1 MKVPPRI
8 RWLAIGLLLAALPL
22 LALPTL
28 HKQITLVVDGTPLSV
43 ETYALTVGG
52 VLNSAD
58 IPLTE
63 ADQVTPA
70 LNRWLRDGDQVTI
83 TRAAQIALFVDGE
96 TRMILTAERIPVI
109 ILAEA
114 GVPLS
119 PEDLLLADG
128 RPISLDEPL
137 PPAPAHSLQVRRAR
151 SITLE
156 ENGTQLVFRS
166 AAATLSGALWEQ
178 GIPLFTSDIIEPGAA
193 TPLQEVNTA
202 RRVAAREVT
211 IQTMQAT
218 LTTRTTATTV
228 GAALAESGVTLQGA
242 DYSLPADGAP
252 LPEDGI
258 IQVVRV
264 REEVQ
269 LEQVPLPF
277 NTIQQALP
285 DLEIDNTQVVQ
296 AGEFGLKAQRV
307 RVVLEARPGE
317 PDWKEVS
324 RQVEDEWVAR
334 PPQPRVI
341 GYGTK
346 IVVRTT
352 STPDGVIS
360 YWRAVEVFATSYS
373 PCRLGI
379 PDYCN
384 STTASGKPL
393 QKGMIAVKRS
403 WYNMMRGLPV
413 YIPGYGFATIE
424 DVGAGVSGQNWI
436 DLGYSDEDWVSW
448 SRNVTLYFLTPVP
461 ANVMWILE

>member
-1 MKVPPRI
+1 MNVPTRI
-8 RWLAIGLLLAALPL
+8 RWLVIGLLLAALPL

-28 HKQITLVVDGTPLSV
+28 HKQITLIVDGTPALV

-52 VLNSAD
+52 VLKSAG
-58 IPLTE
+58 IPLAE
-63 ADQVTPA
+63 ADQITPA
-70 LNRWLRDGDQVTI
+70 LNHRLRDGDQVTI

-96 TRMILTAERIPVI
+96 TRMILTAERIPVV

-114 GVPLS
+114 GVSLS
-119 PEDLLLADG
+119 PEDTLLADG
-128 RPISLDEPL
+128 RPIALDEPL

-151 SITLE
+151 SVTLD
-156 ENGTQLVFRS
+156 ENGAQRVFRS
-166 AAATLSGALWEQ
+166 TAATLSGALWEQ
-178 GIPLFTSDIIEPGAA
+178 GVPLFISDILEPIAA
-193 TPLQEVNTA
+193 TPLRGAITA
-202 RRVAAREVT
+202 RWVPAREVT
-211 IQTMQAT
+211 IQTMQAS
-218 LTTRTTATTV
+218 LTTRTTAATV
-228 GAALAESGVTLQGA
+228 GAALAESGITLQGS
-242 DYSLPADGAP
+242 DYSLPAEDAP
-252 LPEDGI
+252 LPEDGV

-277 NTIQQALP
+277 STIQQALP

-317 PDWKEVS
+317 PDWTEVS

-352 STPDGVIS
+352 STSDGVIE

-379 PDYCN
+379 PNYCN
-384 STTASGKPL
+384 STTASGKLL
-393 QKGMIAVKRS
+393 QKGIIAVKRS

-424 DVGAGVSGQNWI
+424 DVGAGIAGQNWI

>member
-1 MKVPPRI
+1 M
-8 RWLAIGLLLAALPL
+8 A
-22 LALPTL
+22 
-28 HKQITLVVDGTPLSV
+28 
-43 ETYALTVGG
+43 
-52 VLNSAD
+52 
-58 IPLTE
+58 
-63 ADQVTPA
+63 
-70 LNRWLRDGDQVTI
+70 
-83 TRAAQIALFVDGE
+83 
-96 TRMILTAERIPVI
+96 
-109 ILAEA
+109 
-114 GVPLS
+114 
-119 PEDLLLADG
+119 
-128 RPISLDEPL
+128 
-137 PPAPAHSLQVRRAR
+137 PAPAHSLQVRRAR
-151 SITLE
+151 SITLD
-156 ENGTQLVFRS
+156 ENGSPRVYRS
-166 AAATLSGALWEQ
+166 TAATLGGVLWAQ
-178 GIPLFTSDIIEPGAA
+178 GIPLFVSDRLDPGAS
-193 TPLQEVNTA
+193 TPPEAALTA
-202 RRVAAREVT
+202 RWSPAREVT
-211 IQTMQAT
+211 IQTMQAS

-228 GAALAESGVTLQGA
+228 GEALLESGVTLQGS
-242 DYSLPADGAP
+242 DYSLPADDAP
-252 LPEDGI
+252 LPEENI

-296 AGEFGLKAQRV
+296 AGEYGLKAQRV

-317 PDWKEVS
+317 PDWTEVS

-352 STPDGVIS
+352 STPDGVIE

-424 DVGAGVSGQNWI
+424 DIGAGVSGQNWI
-436 DLGYSDEDWVSW
+436 DLGYSDADWVSW

-461 ANVMWILE
+461 TNVMWILE